1 MTIVFT
7 SPSWIEIGSS
17 RSERREAGRAR
28 RRNVPWAAVV
38 EWPTGASL
46 LIDPLDIPG
55 LCAVVAQA
63 PTSGLMAHLIGPTA
77 HLLAVKDERSELVVA
92 DLGGLDHAIEGPWE
106 WDVRTIALRVA
117 RDTQSVEKGRAVVAE
132 FARAYREAIRATAA
146 LEHAGGWQGLASG
159 PGARGAYARLTRGGE
174 KGKTASA
181 AFPVIVRGRTASQW
195 VKGRSRIVRKTLPF
209 DRVEADSDAVLR
221 MFAEYREALP
231 EALALRMQRMVVVD
245 AVGRADS
252 GGLLVLAV
260 DEEGNDPILLQT
272 TVVRES
278 AWEPYAGD
286 VVLGSDAQRVLLAS
300 TLLQVSPDPLLGWS
314 SDVRQTRSVMW
325 SQAVND
331 DSVRPSMPH
340 WMRLRE
346 AEALGSVLGRAHART
361 VDASALAGYLGGS
374 DGFDQALAAATL
386 P

>member
-1 MTIVFT
+1 MFT

-28 RRNVPWAAVV
+28 RRALPWAAAM
-38 EWPTGASL
+38 EWPAGASL

-55 LCAVVAQA
+55 LCSVIAQA
-63 PTSGLMAHLIGPTA
+63 PTSGLKAHLVGPA
-77 HLLAVKDERSELVVA
+77 AQLLAVRDERSELVIA

-106 WDVRTIALRVA
+106 WDVRTIALRLA
-117 RDTQSVEKGRAVVAE
+117 RDTQSVEKGRAVVAA
-132 FARAYREAIRATAA
+132 FARVYRDVIRSAAA
-146 LEHAGGWQGLASG
+146 LDHAGGWPGLVSG
-159 PGARGAYARLTRGGE
+159 PGAQTAYAQLTRGGA
-174 KGKTASA
+174 KGKATSA
-181 AFPVIVRGRTASQW
+181 AFPVTVRGRLASQW
-195 VKGRSRIVRKTLPF
+195 VKGNSRIVRKELPF

-231 EALALRMQRMVVVD
+231 EALSLRMQRMVVVD
-245 AVGRADS
+245 AVGRSDS
-252 GGLLVLAV
+252 GGLLVLVV
-260 DEEGNDPILLQT
+260 DEEGKDPMLLQT
-272 TVVRES
+272 AVVRES

-286 VVLGSDAQRVLLAS
+286 AVLGSDAQRVLLAS

-331 DSVRPSMPH
+331 DSARPSMPQ
-340 WMRLRE
+340 WLKLRE

-361 VDASALAGYLGGS
+361 VDAPALAGYLGGS
-374 DGFDQALAAATL
+374 DGFDRALAESTL

>member
-1 MTIVFT
+1 MFS
-7 SPSWIEIGSS
+7 SPAWIESGSS
-17 RSERREAGRAR
+17 RGERREAGRAR
-28 RRNVPWAAVV
+28 RRNLPWAAGM
-38 EWPTGASL
+38 EWPTGTSL

-63 PTSGLMAHLIGPTA
+63 PTSGLMAHLVGPTA
-77 HLLAVKDERSELVVA
+77 HLRAVKDERSELVVA

-117 RDTQSVEKGRAVVAE
+117 RDTQSVEKGRTVVAQ
-132 FARAYREAIRATAA
+132 FARAYREAIRAAAA

-159 PGARGAYARLTRGGE
+159 PGAVDAYARLIRGGA
-174 KGKTASA
+174 KGKITSTAFS
-181 AFPVIVRGRTASQW
+181 VMVRGSLAW
-195 VKGRSRIVRKTLPF
+195 VKGTSRIVRKALPF
-209 DRVEADSDAVLR
+209 DQVETDSDAVLR

-252 GGLLVLAV
+252 GGLLVLVV

-272 TVVRES
+272 TLVRES

-314 SDVRQTRSVMW
+314 SDVRQTRSAMW
-325 SQAVND
+325 CQAVND
-331 DSVRPSMPH
+331 DPARPSMPQ

-346 AEALGSVLGRAHART
+346 AEALGAVLGRAHART

-374 DGFDQALAAATL
+374 DGFDRALAESTL